1 MKVASVIVDVPS
13 RQTDRPF
20 DYWIPERWQGIIQ
33 PGMRV
38 TVPFGARRL
47 QGFVVDVK
55 DHSDI
60 KQLKPI
66 EHVLDVVPV
75 LNEELLDLGRYLTE
89 TTLCFAISAYQAM
102 LPAAMRAKY
111 VKNAPLDG

>member
-20 DYWIPERWQGIIQ
+20 DYAIPERWQGVIQ

-47 QGFVVDVK
+47 QGF
-55 DHSDI
+55 
-60 KQLKPI
+60 
-66 EHVLDVVPV
+66 
-75 LNEELLDLGRYLTE
+75 
-89 TTLCFAISAYQAM
+89 A
-102 LPAAMRAKY
+102 
-111 VKNAPLDG
+111 